1 MALPKINT
9 PTYELQLPSTGEII
23 KYRPF
28 LVKEQKL
35 LLIAQESGEEK
46 QIANA
51 MGELVNSCTFGKVN
65 TKSAPM
71 FDIEYLFL
79 KIRGK
84 SVGEK
89 VKLNLICPDD
99 GKTTVPYEL
108 NLEDVECQ
116 VQDDHSNEIQINEDI
131 KIVFRYPLL
140 NDLQNVKASAGDSEK
155 TFHFMECCIDS
166 IHSGDDV
173 FQRIDIKDKEISDF
187 IEQFTNEQF
196 EKITQFFNTMPKLRH
211 VVKVTNPK
219 TKKKNEILLEGLESF
234 LG

>member
-1 MALPKINT
+1 MALPKLNT
-9 PTYELQLPSTGEII
+9 PTYELELPSTGEIL

-65 TKSAPM
+65 AKSAPM

-79 KIRGK
+79 RIRGK

-89 VKLNLICPDD
+89 VKLNLICQDD

>member
-9 PTYELQLPSTGEII
+9 PTYELELPSTGEII

-173 FQRIDIKDKEISDF
+173 FQRIDIKDKELSNF

>member
-1 MALPKINT
+1 MALPKLNT
-9 PTYELQLPSTGEII
+9 PTYELELPSTGEIL

-65 TKSAPM
+65 AKSAPM

-173 FQRIDIKDKEISDF
+173 FQRIDIKDKELSNF

>member
-1 MALPKINT
+1 MALPKLNT
-9 PTYELQLPSTGEII
+9 PTYELELPSTGEIL

-173 FQRIDIKDKEISDF
+173 FQRIDIKDKELSNF

-211 VVKVTNPK
+211 IVKVTNPK

>member
-9 PTYELQLPSTGEII
+9 PTYELELPSTGEII

-108 NLEDVECQ
+108 NLENVECQ

-173 FQRIDIKDKEISDF
+173 FQRIDIKDKELSNF

-211 VVKVTNPK
+211 IVKVTNPK

>member
-65 TKSAPM
+65 AKSAPM

-173 FQRIDIKDKEISDF
+173 FQRIDIKDKEISEF

>member
-1 MALPKINT
+1 MALPKLNT
-9 PTYELQLPSTGEII
+9 PTYELELPSTGEII

-173 FQRIDIKDKEISDF
+173 FQRIDIKDKELSNF

>member
-1 MALPKINT
+1 MALPKLNT
-9 PTYELQLPSTGEII
+9 PTYELELPSTGEIL

-65 TKSAPM
+65 AKSAPM

-79 KIRGK
+79 RIRGK

-155 TFHFMECCIDS
+155 TFHFLECCIDS

-173 FQRIDIKDKEISDF
+173 FQRIDIKDKEISEF

>member
-1 MALPKINT
+1 MALPKLNT
-9 PTYELQLPSTGEII
+9 PTYELELPSTGEIL

-35 LLIAQESGEEK
+35 LLIAQESGEDS
-46 QIANA
+46 QITTA
-51 MGELVNSCTFGKVN
+51 MGELVKTCTFNKIDP
-65 TKSAPM
+65 KIAPM
-71 FDIEYLFL
+71 FDIEYIFL

-89 VKLNLICPDD
+89 VELNLLCPDD
-99 GKTTVPYEL
+99 GKTTVKRTININDIE
-108 NLEDVECQ
+108 
-116 VQDDHSNEIQINEDI
+116 VQMDDDHSNEIQINEDI

-140 NDLQNVKASAGDSEK
+140 NDLQNVKASAGDAEK

>member
-1 MALPKINT
+1 MALPKLNT
-9 PTYELQLPSTGEII
+9 PTYELELPSTGEII

-108 NLEDVECQ
+108 NLENVECQ

-140 NDLQNVKASAGDSEK
+140 TDLQNVKASAGDSEK

-173 FQRIDIKDKEISDF
+173 FQRIDIKDKEIIDF
-187 IEQFTNEQF
+187 IDSMTGDQF
-196 EKITQFFNTMPKLRH
+196 ETLTEFFNTMPKLRH
-211 VVKVTNPK
+211 IINVTNPK

>member
-1 MALPKINT
+1 MALPKLNT
-9 PTYELQLPSTGEII
+9 PTYELELPSTGEIL

-65 TKSAPM
+65 AKSAPM

-79 KIRGK
+79 RIRGK

-155 TFHFMECCIDS
+155 TFHFLECCIDS

>member
-1 MALPKINT
+1 MALPKLNT
-9 PTYELQLPSTGEII
+9 PTYELELPSTGEIL

-28 LVKEQKL
+28 LVKEQKI

-65 TKSAPM
+65 AKSAPM

-79 KIRGK
+79 RIRGK

-155 TFHFMECCIDS
+155 TFHFLECCIDS

>member
-1 MALPKINT
+1 MALPKLNT
-9 PTYELQLPSTGEII
+9 PTYELELPSTGEIL

-65 TKSAPM
+65 AKSAPM

-79 KIRGK
+79 RIRGK

-89 VKLNLICPDD
+89 VKLNLICQDD

-173 FQRIDIKDKEISDF
+173 FQRIDIKDKEISEF

>member
-1 MALPKINT
+1 MALPKLNT
-9 PTYELQLPSTGEII
+9 PTYELELPSTGEIL

-65 TKSAPM
+65 AKSAPM

-79 KIRGK
+79 RIRGK

-89 VKLNLICPDD
+89 VKLNLICQDD

-140 NDLQNVKASAGDSEK
+140 NDLQNVKASAGDAEK
-155 TFHFMECCIDS
+155 TFHF
-166 IHSGDDV
+166 
-173 FQRIDIKDKEISDF
+173 
-187 IEQFTNEQF
+187 
-196 EKITQFFNTMPKLRH
+196 
-211 VVKVTNPK
+211 
-219 TKKKNEILLEGLESF
+219 
-234 LG
+234 

>member
-1 MALPKINT
+1 MALPKLNT
-9 PTYELQLPSTGEII
+9 PTYELELPSTGEII

-99 GKTTVPYEL
+99 
-108 NLEDVECQ
+108 
-116 VQDDHSNEIQINEDI
+116 
-131 KIVFRYPLL
+131 
-140 NDLQNVKASAGDSEK
+140 VKQQ
-155 TFHFMECCIDS
+155 FHM
-166 IHSGDDV
+166 
-173 FQRIDIKDKEISDF
+173 
-187 IEQFTNEQF
+187 N
-196 EKITQFFNTMPKLRH
+196 
-211 VVKVTNPK
+211 
-219 TKKKNEILLEGLESF
+219 
-234 LG
+234 

>member
-1 MALPKINT
+1 MALPKLNT
-9 PTYELQLPSTGEII
+9 PTYELELPSTGEII

-89 VKLNLICPDD
+89 VKLNLICQDD

-173 FQRIDIKDKEISDF
+173 FQRIDIKDKELSDF

>member
-1 MALPKINT
+1 MALPKLNT
-9 PTYELQLPSTGEII
+9 PTYELELPSTGEIL

-65 TKSAPM
+65 AKSAPM

-79 KIRGK
+79 RIRGK

>member
-1 MALPKINT
+1 MALPKLNT
-9 PTYELQLPSTGEII
+9 PTYELELPSTGEIL

-65 TKSAPM
+65 AKSAPM

-89 VKLNLICPDD
+89 VKLNLICQDD

-173 FQRIDIKDKEISDF
+173 FQRIDIKDKELSDF

>member
-1 MALPKINT
+1 MALPKLNT
-9 PTYELQLPSTGEII
+9 PTYELELPSTGEIL

-65 TKSAPM
+65 AKSAPM

-173 FQRIDIKDKEISDF
+173 FQRIDIKDKELSDF

>member
-9 PTYELQLPSTGEII
+9 PTYELELPSTGEIL

-108 NLEDVECQ
+108 NLENVECQ

-173 FQRIDIKDKEISDF
+173 FQRIDIKDKELSNF

>member
-1 MALPKINT
+1 M
-9 PTYELQLPSTGEII
+9 S
-23 KYRPF
+23 RR
-28 LVKEQKL
+28 
-35 LLIAQESGEEK
+35 
-46 QIANA
+46 
-51 MGELVNSCTFGKVN
+51 C
-65 TKSAPM
+65 
-71 FDIEYLFL
+71 
-79 KIRGK
+79 
-84 SVGEK
+84 
-89 VKLNLICPDD
+89 
-99 GKTTVPYEL
+99 KTTVPYEL
-108 NLEDVECQ
+108 NLENVECQ

>member
-9 PTYELQLPSTGEII
+9 PTYELELPSTGEII

-173 FQRIDIKDKEISDF
+173 FQRIDIKDKELSDF

>member
-1 MALPKINT
+1 MALPKLNT
-9 PTYELQLPSTGEII
+9 PTYELELPSTGEIL

-65 TKSAPM
+65 AKSAPM

-89 VKLNLICPDD
+89 VKLNLICQDD

-140 NDLQNVKASAGDSEK
+140 NDLQNVKASAGDAEK

-173 FQRIDIKDKEISDF
+173 FQRIDIKDKELSDF

>member
-1 MALPKINT
+1 MALPKLNT
-9 PTYELQLPSTGEII
+9 PTYELELPSTGEIL

-65 TKSAPM
+65 AKSAPM

-89 VKLNLICPDD
+89 VKLNLICQDD

-140 NDLQNVKASAGDSEK
+140 TDLQNVKASAGDSEK

-173 FQRIDIKDKEISDF
+173 FQRIDIKDKELSNF

>member
-9 PTYELQLPSTGEII
+9 PTYELELPSTGEII

-89 VKLNLICPDD
+89 VKLNLICQDD

-173 FQRIDIKDKEISDF
+173 FQRIDIKDKELSDF

>member
-1 MALPKINT
+1 MALPKLNT
-9 PTYELQLPSTGEII
+9 PTYELELPSTGEIL

-65 TKSAPM
+65 AKSAPM

-108 NLEDVECQ
+108 NLENVECQ

-140 NDLQNVKASAGDSEK
+140 TDLQNVKASAGDSEK

-173 FQRIDIKDKEISDF
+173 FQRIDIKDKELSNF

>member
-1 MALPKINT
+1 MALPKLNT
-9 PTYELQLPSTGEII
+9 PTYELELPSTGEIL

-65 TKSAPM
+65 AKSAPM

-79 KIRGK
+79 RIRGK

-89 VKLNLICPDD
+89 VKLNLICQDD

-131 KIVFRYPLL
+131 KIDFRYPLL

-173 FQRIDIKDKEISDF
+173 FQRIDIKDKELSNF

>member
-99 GKTTVPYEL
+99 GKTTVPYDL

-173 FQRIDIKDKEISDF
+173 FQRIDIKDKELSDF

>member
-1 MALPKINT
+1 MALPKLNT
-9 PTYELQLPSTGEII
+9 PTYELEVPSTDEKI

-28 LVKEQKL
+28 LVKEEKIL
-35 LLIAQESGEEK
+35 MMAMETEENK
-46 QIANA
+46 QTIQA
-51 MGELVNSCTFGKVN
+51 VKDIVHSCTFEKLDVAN
-65 TKSAPM
+65 LPM
-71 FDIEYLFL
+71 FDIEYIFL
-79 KIRGK
+79 NIRAK
-84 SVGEK
+84 SVGETSKLK
-89 VKLNLICPDD
+89 VLCQDD

-140 NDLQNVKASAGDSEK
+140 DDMQNIKGNVGDAEK

>member
-108 NLEDVECQ
+108 NLENVECQ

-173 FQRIDIKDKEISDF
+173 FQRIDIKDKELSNF

>member
-1 MALPKINT
+1 MALPKLNT
-9 PTYELQLPSTGEII
+9 PTYELELPSTGEII

-140 NDLQNVKASAGDSEK
+140 DDMQNVKASAGDSEK

-173 FQRIDIKDKEISDF
+173 FQRIDIKDKELSDF

>member
-1 MALPKINT
+1 MALPKLNT
-9 PTYELQLPSTGEII
+9 PTYELQLPSTGEIL

-65 TKSAPM
+65 AKSAPM

-89 VKLNLICPDD
+89 VKLNLICQDD

-140 NDLQNVKASAGDSEK
+140 DDMQNIKGNVGDAEK
-155 TFHFMECCIDS
+155 IFHFMECCIDS

-196 EKITQFFNTMPKLRH
+196 EKITQFFDTMPKLRH

>member
-9 PTYELQLPSTGEII
+9 PTYELELPSTGEII

-108 NLEDVECQ
+108 NLENVECQ

-173 FQRIDIKDKEISDF
+173 FQRIDIKDKELSDF

>member
-1 MALPKINT
+1 MALPKLNT
-9 PTYELQLPSTGEII
+9 PTYELELPSTGEIL

-28 LVKEQKL
+28 LVKEQKI

-65 TKSAPM
+65 AKSAPM

-79 KIRGK
+79 RIRGK

-89 VKLNLICPDD
+89 VKLNLICQDD

-173 FQRIDIKDKEISDF
+173 FQRIDIKDKEISEF

>member
-1 MALPKINT
+1 MALPKLNT
-9 PTYELQLPSTGEII
+9 PTYELELPSTGEIL

-108 NLEDVECQ
+108 NLENVECQ

-173 FQRIDIKDKEISDF
+173 FQRIDIKDKELSNF